1 MKFSINRDLLSFN
14 LTNISKAL
22 STKAPM
28 PVLTG
33 IKIDVKEK
41 YITLTASNSEISIQA
56 KIEDKKNLIIEETG
70 CIVIPGKYFI
80 ELVRK
85 VESKTIDF
93 VTFED
98 NMVKILA
105 DRSNFTLNLLEKENY
120 PLISFD
126 DSDLSITLD
135 VLNLKQIIRKTTFA
149 TSLSESRM
157 ILMGVSFST
166 EKNRLE
172 AIATDSF
179 RLAKKYMIFDH
190 EYPSINVV
198 IPSRSLDEL
207 NKIIDDQD
215 ALVDIHFGRSKVLFK
230 YKNLLF
236 QTRLIEGVYPNT
248 NSLIPQD
255 FIVSIKFNKNELIS
269 SIERAALF
277 TNLEVSNIIKLVLKN
292 DKIVEISSVSN
303 EIGAVLEEIYPL
315 ECSNNVPFQIA
326 FSAKYFLDAIKSFDS
341 SEVTIHFTGE
351 IKPFIITGEYD
362 VNQVQLIL
370 PVRVS

>member
-1 MKFSINRDLLSFN
+1 MKFSINRDLLSSN
-14 LTNISKAL
+14 LNNISKAL

-33 IKIDVKEK
+33 IKIDVKK
-41 YITLTASNSEISIQA
+41 NYITLTASNSEISIQA
-56 KIEDKKNLIIEETG
+56 KIEDKKNLTIEEEG
-70 CIVIPGKYFI
+70 SIVIPGKYFI

-166 EKNRLE
+166 DKNRLE

-179 RLAKKYMIFDH
+179 RLAKKYMIFNH

-207 NKIIDDQD
+207 NKIIDDHD

-277 TNLEVSNIIKLVLKN
+277 TNLEVSNIIRLVLKN

-326 FSAKYFLDAIKSFDS
+326 FSAKYFLDAVKSFDS